1 MNAAGWFES
10 MSNDADRAPA
20 RTPEDVRTALH
31 IGLLMGFVCGL
42 FSSAMMALFIF
53 TP

>member
-1 MNAAGWFES
+1 MNAAGWFEPV
-10 MSNDADRAPA
+10 SNDTDKAPT
-20 RTPEDVRTALH
+20 RTPDDVRTALH

-42 FSSAMMALFIF
+42 FSSSMMALLIF